1 MLRPKKDDHRPKES
15 AALEVLTRRLFGED
29 RKAWL
34 NLDPKKRYE
43 RAQQLIACGDPWLV
57 TRDILREDIDHKEPF
72 PQPSQRYV
80 TQMTK
85 REDPHVAR
93 RLRRLEKF

>member
-1 MLRPKKDDHRPKES
+1 MLRPKPDTHTKKES
-15 AALEVLTRRLFGED
+15 AAKEVLTRRLFGED
-29 RKAWL
+29 RLAWQAL
-34 NLDPKKRYE
+34 PEEKRTA

-57 TRDILREDIDHKEPF
+57 TRDIIREDIERKEPF
-72 PQPSQRYV
+72 PKPTQRYV
-80 TQMTK
+80 EQMTK

>member
-1 MLRPKKDDHRPKES
+1 MLRPKKKEYRPRES
-15 AALEVLTRRLFGED
+15 SALEVLTRRLFGED
-29 RKAWL
+29 KIAWL
-34 NLDPKKRYE
+34 NLSPEKRHA

-57 TRDILREDIDHKEPF
+57 TRDILREDIDKKEPF
-72 PQPSQRYV
+72 PQPTKRTV
-80 TQMTK
+80 EELKK

>member
-1 MLRPKKDDHRPKES
+1 MLRPKPDTFRPTERT
-15 AALEVLTRRLFGED
+15 AVETLTRRLFGED
-29 RKAWL
+29 RLAWQAL
-34 NLDPKKRYE
+34 PLEKRTE

-57 TRDILREDIDHKEPF
+57 TRDIIREDLDRKEPF
-72 PQPSQRYV
+72 PRPTQRYV
-80 TQMTK
+80 AEMTK